1 MSLAISFKGCC
12 LNYFPLDNP
21 SSQGLR
27 IVPTM
32 QNKSYNCRYLGLIY
46 PHIVCLARFACT
58 CNHFWHNNFLNL
70 HYFHSG
76 WLLSRVSHF
85 QTYFPLQGKHS
96 SSPTQASRF
105 YHWEHLNKT
114 IWEAHIADNW
124 LSGCSASQNT
134 ATSTQH
140 TNKVNNVLPLSLRGF
155 QLPQNTLRGIF
166 NFITTL

>member
-1 MSLAISFKGCC
+1 MGGHQAQQTQCSTSSLCSSFMSRGGKKEEKIFSMSLAISFKGCC

-32 QNKSYNCRYLGLIY
+32 QNKIYNCRYLGLIY
-46 PHIVCLARFACT
+46 PYIVCLARFACT

-85 QTYFPLQGKHS
+85 QTNSPIQGKHS

-105 YHWEHLNKT
+105 YH
-114 IWEAHIADNW
+114 
-124 LSGCSASQNT
+124 
-134 ATSTQH
+134 
-140 TNKVNNVLPLSLRGF
+140 
-155 QLPQNTLRGIF
+155 
-166 NFITTL
+166 